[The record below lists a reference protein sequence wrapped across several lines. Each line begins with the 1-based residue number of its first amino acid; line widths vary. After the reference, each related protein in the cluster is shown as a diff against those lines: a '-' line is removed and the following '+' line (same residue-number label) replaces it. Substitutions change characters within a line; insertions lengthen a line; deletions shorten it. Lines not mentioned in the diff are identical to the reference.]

1 MKMVVNYLNF
11 VFLIEVKAKSKNRI
25 FYFCFSF
32 YEKHKMALWVH
43 GLDCSL
49 KTLPEDYSE
58 NEVFFS
64 SFFWQF
70 FTSILKIF
78 ETFRER
84 FIFQITGL
92 FFLFMFGFYTMKPRH
107 VDESSNR
114 TKQRLYWKSIH
125 ASVNITKIGNFL
137 LSFSTVF
144 ILVEVRTNGSKN
156 QSKSC

>member
-1 MKMVVNYLNF
+1 MFFNLWKTRNGTLGT
-11 VFLIEVKAKSKNRI
+11 RI
-25 FYFCFSF
+25 R
-32 YEKHKMALWVH
+32 
-43 GLDCSL
+43 
-49 KTLPEDYSE
+49 
-58 NEVFFS
+58 VFFKNTS
-64 SFFWQF
+64 GRLLWKWSVFFKFFWQF

-125 ASVNITKIGNFL
+125 ASVSITKIGNFL
-137 LSFSTVF
+137 LSFSKVF
-144 ILVEVRTNGSKN
+144 VLVGVRTNGSKN